1 MELTEKNRAGDFILS
16 MAPGTLSLENGI
28 LNSGQNL
35 QAGTVLGELLTAGA
49 ATAVGSPTGNG
60 VITVGAV
67 GSDAVP
73 GIYKLQCVAAA
84 TDAGTFNFY
93 APNGTLI
100 RQITVGAGAI
110 VTDHITIT
118 IADGA
123 TDHAAGDTY
132 TITVSGGDYE
142 ALDVAED
149 DGAQIA
155 AGVLY
160 AGVDATDA
168 DTACVV
174 LKRQAEVKADAL
186 VWPDGITQ
194 GQKDAAIA
202 QLNSRGIFL
211 R

>member
-160 AGVDATDA
+160 PLTGWLLSPLIA
-168 DTACVV
+168 
-174 LKRQAEVKADAL
+174 AL
-186 VWPDGITQ
+186 AMSLSSVSVIGNALRLRH
-194 GQKDAAIA
+194 GKD
-202 QLNSRGIFL
+202 
-211 R
+211 